1 MRHAFRVLASFLV
14 ALCVSLPAFPINTP
28 LSDESIRE
36 AYFLGQRHDGTFPSI
51 LAKYIKNLPPPKS
64 GPYISSV
71 TFLTPFIQLVEYSDG
86 YIGNYSAQQAALNH
100 RGQAESV
107 RIVVEIRLT
116 STYGAYLATE
126 PNSRSSS
133 PPVLVPRPHDF
144 WRDFQVEISDSG
156 RPLSPSDFHGRANY
170 NCGRH
175 GYPCYLAGATLEF
188 DLPADAFTS
197 GTATIEVLPPEG
209 DPVSVDFD
217 LTRLR

>member
-1 MRHAFRVLASFLV
+1 MRHVFRVFASFLM
-14 ALCVSLPAFPINTP
+14 ALCVSLPASAFDVS
-28 LSDESIRE
+28 LSDEAVRE

-51 LAKYIKNLPPPKS
+51 LGKYMRNLPPPKS
-64 GPYISSV
+64 GPYISTV
-71 TFLTPFIQLVEYSDG
+71 TFLTPFIQLVEHSDA
-86 YIGNYSAQQAALNH
+86 YIGNYSAQKALLEH
-100 RGQAESV
+100 RGQSESV

-126 PNSRSSS
+126 PNSRPSS
-133 PPVLVPRPHDF
+133 PPALVPRPHDF

-156 RPLSPSDFHGRANY
+156 RPLTPSDFHGKANY

-188 DLPADAFTS
+188 GLPADAFSS
-197 GTATIEVLPPEG
+197 GSASILVTPPEG

-217 LTRLR
+217 LIRLR

>member
-1 MRHAFRVLASFLV
+1 MLRAFRVFVSFLM
-14 ALCVSLPAFPINTP
+14 ALCVSWPAFPINTP

-51 LAKYIKNLPPPKS
+51 LSKYIRTLPPPKS

-71 TFLTPFIQLVEYSDG
+71 SFLTPFIQLVGHSDG
-86 YIGNYSAQQAALNH
+86 YIGNYSAQQAARDH

-107 RIVVEIRLT
+107 RIIIEIRLT
-116 STYGAYLATE
+116 STYGAYLAPE
-126 PNSRSSS
+126 PNSRPSS
-133 PPVLVPRPHDF
+133 PPALVPRPHDF

-156 RPLSPSDFHGRANY
+156 RPLTPSDFHGKANY

-188 DLPADAFTS
+188 GLPANAFSS
-197 GTATIEVLPPEG
+197 GSATIVVVPPEG
-209 DPVSVDFD
+209 DAVSVDFD
-217 LTRLR
+217 LVRLR